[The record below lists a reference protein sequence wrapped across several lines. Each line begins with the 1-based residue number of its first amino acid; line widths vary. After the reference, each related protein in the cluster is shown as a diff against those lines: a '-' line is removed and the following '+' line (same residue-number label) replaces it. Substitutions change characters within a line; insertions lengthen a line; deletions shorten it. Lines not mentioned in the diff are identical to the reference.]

1 MDFKELNIVEI
12 LTKKKEFNVSNII
25 FNKICKELKTELRD
39 AKKEIQKLNQIDYE
53 YNKKV
58 VYLEKLLETID
69 LYIDKEPVRKETQNW
84 MVVYYGNP
92 VVTIELCLLA
102 LLNGQM
108 INLVIDD
115 MCLGVNKLIV
125 ELYKDILRDY
135 KLFDIVTFNNY
146 EKKELI
152 EEKKEYLDKLVFLGD
167 KNLYNVCK
175 NISNIDIE
183 YVPYNIIDIYCE
195 DEEFEDL
202 AREIFN
208 YCFENSIEAEIYED
222 MDFDDV
228 VDAFNNFGEK
238 YCSIILTQNTEYAE
252 RFKKEVNSKFLY
264 VNENPFKDE
273 NIRIPNIF

>member
-1 MDFKELNIVEI
+1 MEI
-12 LTKKKEFNVSNII
+12 LTKKKEINVSNII
-25 FNKICKELKTELRD
+25 FNKICKELKTELKD

-92 VVTIELCLLA
+92 VVTIELCLSA

-125 ELYKDILRDY
+125 ELYKEILRDY

-208 YCFENSIEAEIYED
+208 YCFENSIESEIYED

-238 YCSIILTQNTEYAE
+238 YCSIILTKNNEYAE

-273 NIRIPNIF
+273 NIRIPEIF

>member
-1 MDFKELNIVEI
+1 MLKKIFVLVLVFLSINPCFAFKWENRKTGEKPYGV
-12 LTKKKEFNVSNII
+12 FVS
-25 FNKICKELKTELRD
+25 K
-39 AKKEIQKLNQIDYE
+39 
-53 YNKKV
+53 
-58 VYLEKLLETID
+58 
-69 LYIDKEPVRKETQNW
+69 
-84 MVVYYGNP
+84 
-92 VVTIELCLLA
+92 A
-102 LLNGQM
+102 LP
-108 INLVIDD
+108 IDD
-115 MCLGVNKLIV
+115 NAKSLS
-125 ELYKDILRDY
+125 
-135 KLFDIVTFNNY
+135 
-146 EKKELI
+146 I

-195 DEEFEDL
+195 AEEFEGL

-208 YCFENSIEAEIYED
+208 YCFENSIESEIYED

-238 YCSIILTQNTEYAE
+238 YCSVILTKNNEYAE

-273 NIRIPNIF
+273 NITVSAPLPSDFKNAKDDLLSTKNY